1 MILLGK
7 DFRVSITAESILS
20 SIVLLTEQRSQK
32 HLEDCLTTTLA
43 QLANLPFCGI
53 CTPTPTA
60 NGIFIDWV
68 SFRSTDGGSPFDEL
82 QEIGSDPLL
91 LSCMA
96 MGTERSEIVAD
107 GSVRRA
113 HPVMDDHG
121 KVCAFLVTRAAP
133 GQEEPAALIK
143 GFVAIYHNYLTIL
156 WDAARDTL
164 TGLKNRKTFDENF
177 STIVAESRHIDV
189 SFNGNR
195 RDSHLDGQ
203 HHWLG
208 IIDIDHFKRI
218 NDTFGHIFG
227 DEVLLL
233 LSALMRKAFRSEDKL
248 FRFGGEEFVVL
259 LAPTTF
265 AAAQAVFE
273 RFRTTVAAFAFP
285 EATRISVSVGFVR
298 IDSNDKPS
306 VVIGNA
312 DRALY
317 YAKEQGRDQI
327 RSFEQLVSEG
337 QLPFESPSLSK
348 TKLF

>member
-1 MILLGK
+1 MA
-7 DFRVSITAESILS
+7 ITPESVLS

-32 HLEDCLTTTLA
+32 HLEDCLTATLA
-43 QLANLPFCGI
+43 DLANLPFCGI
-53 CTPTPTA
+53 CAPLPTA
-60 NGIFIDWV
+60 NGIFIDWAAI
-68 SFRSTDGGSPFDEL
+68 RSHDGAGPPEEL

-91 LSCMA
+91 LDCMA
-96 MGTERSEIVAD
+96 LGCERSEALAGGGI
-107 GSVRRA
+107 RRA
-113 HPVMDDHG
+113 HPVIDDRG
-121 KVCAFLVTRAAP
+121 KVCAFLVTRTNP
-133 GQEEPAALIK
+133 GQDEPAALIK
-143 GFVAIYHNYLTIL
+143 GFIAIYRNYLTIL

-195 RDSHLDGQ
+195 REAHLDGQ

-218 NDTFGHIFG
+218 NDTYSHIFG

-233 LSALMRKAFRSEDKL
+233 LSALMRKAFRAEDRL

-259 LAPTTF
+259 LAPATF
-265 AAAQAVFE
+265 EAAKAVFE
-273 RFRTTVAAFAFP
+273 RFRATVEAFAFP
-285 EATRISVSVGFVR
+285 DVGRITVSVGFVR
-298 IDSNDKPS
+298 IDCDDKPS

-317 YAKEQGRDQI
+317 YAKGHGRNQV
-327 RSFEQLVSEG
+327 RSFEHLVTQGE
-337 QLPFESPSLSK
+337 LPFDSPSLAK
-348 TKLF
+348 AKLF

>member
-1 MILLGK
+1 LGK
-7 DFRVSITAESILS
+7 AFRVSITPESILS
-20 SIVLLTEQRSQK
+20 SVVLLTEQRSQK
-32 HLEDCLTTTLA
+32 HLEDCLTATLA
-43 QLANLPFCGI
+43 ELAALPFCGI
-53 CTPTPTA
+53 CTPMPTA
-60 NGIFIDWV
+60 NGIFIDWAAT
-68 SFRSTDGGSPFDEL
+68 RSAEGAGQSEEL
-82 QEIGSDPLL
+82 QEIGTDPLL
-91 LSCMA
+91 LDCMA
-96 MGTERSEIVAD
+96 LGTERSESLAD

-113 HPVMDDHG
+113 HPVVDDRG
-121 KVCAFLVTRAAP
+121 KVCAFLVTRTAP
-133 GQEEPAALIK
+133 GQPEPAALIK
-143 GFVAIYHNYLTIL
+143 GFVAIYRNYLTIL

-177 STIVAESRHIDV
+177 SSIVAESRHIDV

-195 RDSHLDGQ
+195 REAHLDGQ

-208 IIDIDHFKRI
+208 IIDIDRFKTI
-218 NDTFGHIFG
+218 NDTFGHVFG

-265 AAAQAVFE
+265 SAAQAVFE
-273 RFRTTVAAFAFP
+273 RFRATVAAFAFP
-285 EATRISVSVGFVR
+285 EVGHITVSVGYVR
-298 IDSNDKPS
+298 IDCDDLPS

-317 YAKEQGRDQI
+317 YAKGHGRDQV
-327 RSFEQLVSEG
+327 RSFEQLVAEG
-337 QLPFESPSLSK
+337 ELPFECPSLAR

>member
-1 MILLGK
+1 MGK
-7 DFRVSITAESILS
+7 AFRVSITPESILS
-20 SIVLLTEQRSQK
+20 SVVVLTEQRSQK
-32 HLEDCLTTTLA
+32 HLEDCLTATLA
-43 QLANLPFCGI
+43 DLAHLRFCGI
-53 CTPTPTA
+53 CTPMPTS
-60 NGIFIDWV
+60 NGIFIDWAA
-68 SFRSTDGGSPFDEL
+68 SRSRDGTETCDEL
-82 QEIGSDPLL
+82 QEIGTDPLL
-91 LSCMA
+91 LDCMA
-96 MGTERSEIVAD
+96 LGTERSESFSD

-113 HPVMDDHG
+113 HPVVDDHG
-121 KVCAFLVTRAAP
+121 KVCAFLVTRTNP
-133 GQEEPAALIK
+133 GQEEPSALIK
-143 GFVAIYHNYLTIL
+143 GFVAIYRNYLAIL

-177 STIVAESRHIDV
+177 SAIVTDSRHIAV

-195 RDSHLDGQ
+195 REAHLDGQ

-208 IIDIDHFKRI
+208 IIDIDHFKAI
-218 NDTFGHIFG
+218 NDTHGHVFG

-273 RFRTTVAAFAFP
+273 RFRATVAGFAFP
-285 EATRISVSVGFVR
+285 QVGHITVSAGFVR
-298 IDSNDKPS
+298 IDCDDLPP

-317 YAKEQGRDQI
+317 YAKAHGRDQV
-327 RSFEQLVSEG
+327 RSFEQLVADG
-337 QLPFESPSLSK
+337 QLPFECPSLAK
-348 TKLF
+348 AKLF